1 MNAKSRSVKTILSDL
16 VARTPLWGPMSVLGL
31 VIALLAFLGDRL
43 SKWWLMD
50 VYGVADRGVIKLL
63 PFLDIVMAWNK
74 GISYGLFQA
83 ETGTG
88 RAFLAGFAIL
98 VSGALY
104 LWLARVN
111 QRLLSVAIGL
121 IIGGALGNIYDRLIF
136 GAVADFFS
144 PHAFGYYWYIFNVA
158 DVWISFGVI
167 LMMYDTFFGPD
178 AKASRAGRGK
188 V

>member
-1 MNAKSRSVKTILSDL
+1 MSARSLKGRLAGL
-16 VARTPLWGPMSVLGL
+16 VAKTPFWGPMSTLGL
-31 VIALLAFLGDRL
+31 VIALVSFLGDRL
-43 SKWWLMD
+43 SKWWLID
-50 VYGVADRGVIKLL
+50 VYGIADRGVIEIL
-63 PFLDIVMAWNK
+63 PFMNLVMAWNK

-88 RAFLAGFAIL
+88 RALLAGFAIL
-98 VSGALY
+98 VTGALY

-111 QRLLSVAIGL
+111 HRLLALAIGL

-158 DVWISFGVI
+158 DVWISFGVV
-167 LMMYDTFFGPD
+167 LMMYDTFFGPE
-178 AKASRAGRGK
+178 AKAEAK
-188 V
+188 NKK

>member
-88 RAFLAGFAIL
+88 RAFLAG
-98 VSGALY
+98 
-104 LWLARVN
+104 
-111 QRLLSVAIGL
+111 
-121 IIGGALGNIYDRLIF
+121 
-136 GAVADFFS
+136 
-144 PHAFGYYWYIFNVA
+144 
-158 DVWISFGVI
+158 
-167 LMMYDTFFGPD
+167 
-178 AKASRAGRGK
+178 
-188 V
+188 